1 MFELQIIPA
10 KILPIQTKWNF
21 IWLKSKNLSMVA
33 KAFIEH
39 INVNKEAIINEHFGW
54 IDNY

>member
-10 KILPIQTKWNF
+10 KILPIQTKWNL
-21 IWLKSKNLSMVA
+21 IWLKSKKSSMVA